1 MAYIEVPPT
10 LIDGAELVCDNEY
23 HDLAIPIYEPEVACS
38 TDAHTYFNISKVT
51 VRPMVIDL
59 AVDVNGVPLV
69 IPVEIPGEGRLRI
82 RMVRE
87 PWNGSPSDPTYYFDL
102 PLKNGTG
109 WLDTRSMF
117 ETAEDGR
124 PLKWQYRVTG
134 ASTVSL
140 GTHFVKYRQNL
151 GKVTL

>member
-10 LIDGAELVCDNEY
+10 LIDGAELICDNVY
-23 HDLAIPIYEPEVACS
+23 HDLDFPVYVPEVGTS
-38 TDAHTYFNISKVT
+38 TDAHTYFNISRIT
-51 VRPMVIDL
+51 VRPVVVNL
-59 AVDVNGVPLV
+59 ALDVNGAELTV
-69 IPVEIPGEGRLRI
+69 PVEIPGEGRLRI

-102 PLKNGTG
+102 PLKHNRA

-134 ASTVSL
+134 ASAVSL

-151 GKVTL
+151 GKVKR